1 MQNESTAHL
10 PLMNKYNINGPRY
23 TSYPTAL
30 EFHYDFSN
38 SNFCQA
44 VAQSKTENLSI
55 YIHIPFCHK
64 LCYYCGCNK
73 VVTRHKHKADI
84 YLDYLAKEIEHR
96 ASLFKDHR
104 VVQIHFGGGTP
115 SFLSKMQFSQLME
128 QLKSQFEYGQ
138 KWEMSIEIDP
148 REIELDYLDHLYS
161 LGFTRLSFGVQDTNR
176 EVQEAINRVQDLHFI
191 KDLIGRAKHLGF
203 SSINLDVIYGLP
215 HQSPVLFEK
224 TLSDILD
231 CDPDR
236 ISLFSY
242 AHMPARFAAQRKIKD
257 EWLPTADI
265 KMSLMLWALAV
276 FVEHGYVA
284 IGMDHFAKPN
294 DDLAQ
299 AQQSGLLHR
308 NFQGYTTLGNSNLLG
323 FGVSSISS
331 IGNSFS
337 QNYKSLTDYYASI
350 DAVKHA
356 VEKGLWLSRDDQ
368 IRGDVIKTLMCNFR
382 IDISA
387 IEKRWEIDFKTYF
400 ENELTAVD
408 SMIKDQM
415 VVVDDTAIQITQA
428 GKLFV
433 RTICMTFD
441 KYMAAQLNQQRFSR
455 II

>member
-1 MQNESTAHL
+1 M
-10 PLMNKYNINGPRY
+10 MNKYNMNGPRY

-30 EFHYDFSN
+30 EFQYDFSN
-38 SNFCQA
+38 KNFCQA
-44 VAQSKTENLSI
+44 VAQSETDNLSI

-84 YLDYLAKEIEHR
+84 YLDYLAKEIESR
-96 ASLFKDHR
+96 ASLFQDHK

-115 SFLSKMQFSQLME
+115 SFLSKAQFSRIIAL
-128 QLKSQFEYGQ
+128 LNTQFEFDQ

-161 LGFTRLSFGVQDTNR
+161 LGFTRLSFGVQDTNLQ
-176 EVQEAINRVQDLHFI
+176 VQEAINRVQDLTFI
-191 KDLIGRAKHLGF
+191 KSLLRRARDLGF
-203 SSINLDVIYGLP
+203 CSINLDVIYGLP

-224 TLSDILD
+224 TLNDILD

-242 AHMPARFAAQRKIKD
+242 AHMPSRFAAQRKIKD
-257 EWLPTADI
+257 EWLPTPDV
-265 KMSLMLWALAV
+265 KMSLMLRALDV
-276 FVEHGYVA
+276 FVEKGYIA

-299 AQQSGLLHR
+299 AQQSGQLHR
-308 NFQGYTTLGNSNLLG
+308 NFQGYTTLGSSDLLG
-323 FGVSSISS
+323 LGVSSISS

-350 DAVKHA
+350 DTYKNA

-368 IRGDVIKTLMCNFR
+368 IRGDVIKTLMCNFLVN
-382 IDISA
+382 ISD
-387 IEKRWEIDFKTYF
+387 IEKRWQIDFKTYF
-400 ENELTAVD
+400 ENELNALD
-408 SMIKDQM
+408 PMIKDHMLQLEENHIR
-415 VVVDDTAIQITQA
+415 VTQS